1 MIARYSQIQ
10 QQVTVLAASLSRPGH
25 VQKMYSTS
33 RYLCLQIRVG
43 GKNISLYLGRGGGHE
58 GMWLGEK
65 IPDSF
70 LRLRDRWLEWCRKN
84 FSSSLLLA
92 VSMDPLDRGV
102 AFDMQKG
109 GDKQTFHVAWLG
121 RNCYFACFDHATKKW
136 FTSWKGSFE
145 GVAGFEIFDEIGRK
159 SFHDVTLAPPLTS
172 IEILLKD
179 EDLHARKGA
188 VPKQKIKSLR
198 TKISRIKQDLAR
210 IAQWDEFQSWLSS
223 LDPASLDPLEK
234 IQHGDL
240 SYKFPKG
247 LSAWQKR
254 DWAFGQIKRLRS
266 VESLQQGRLQES
278 EQLLAEME
286 AGKEITEN
294 PLRPQGPVWKNVSAS
309 QTAAITNEGD
319 YSIHALEGFK
329 VGVGASAQ
337 GNDQMRK
344 LWAKSEDWWLHA
356 SAGPS
361 AHAIIKLPQE
371 GIPSPEQLT
380 KAARLLAKRSG
391 ISATQLEIITT
402 QVKNV
407 RGVTGKPGMVTYKKP
422 KILLC
427 DLSDGVTE

>member
-10 QQVTVLAASLSRPGH
+10 QQVTALAASLSRPGH

-65 IPDSF
+65 IPASF

-92 VSMDPLDRGV
+92 VRMDPLDRGV

-109 GDKQTFHVAWLG
+109 GEKQTFHVAWLG

-136 FTSWKGSFE
+136 FTSWNGSFDGAE
-145 GVAGFEIFDEIGRK
+145 GFEIFDEIGRK
-159 SFHDVTLAPPLTS
+159 SFIDVTPTAPLPP
-172 IEILLKD
+172 IEDLLKE

-210 IAQWDEFQSWLSS
+210 ISQWEEFQAWLSS
-223 LDPASLDPLEK
+223 LDPASFEPLEK

-240 SYKFPKG
+240 AYKFPKG
-247 LSAWQKR
+247 LSTWQKR
-254 DWAFGQIKRLRS
+254 DWVYSQIKRLKS
-266 VESLQQGRLQES
+266 VESLQQGRLLES

-294 PLRPQGPVWKNVSAS
+294 PLRPQGPIWKNVSAS
-309 QTAAITNEGD
+309 QAPAITNEGE
-319 YSIHALEGFK
+319 YSVHTLEGFK

-356 SAGPS
+356 SAGTS
-361 AHAIIKLPQE
+361 AHGIIKLPQE

-380 KAARLLAKRSG
+380 IAARLLAKRSG

>member
-1 MIARYSQIQ
+1 MISRYSQIQ
-10 QQVTVLAASLSRPGH
+10 QQVTALAASLSRPGH

-33 RYLCLQIRVG
+33 RYLCIQIRVG
-43 GKNISLYLGRGGGHE
+43 GKNLSLYLGRGGGHE
-58 GMWLGEK
+58 GMWLGDK
-65 IPDSF
+65 IPSSF

-92 VSMDPLDRGV
+92 VTMDPLDRGV
-102 AFDMQKG
+102 AFEMQKG
-109 GDKQTFHVAWLG
+109 GERQTFHVAWLG
-121 RNCYFACFDHATKKW
+121 RNCYFACFDHATNKW

-159 SFHDVTLAPPLTS
+159 AFNDVSPPAPLTL
-172 IEILLKD
+172 IENLLKE
-179 EDLHARKGA
+179 EDVYARKGA
-188 VPKQKIKSLR
+188 VPKQKLKSLR
-198 TKISRIKQDLAR
+198 TKISRIKEDLAR
-210 IAQWDEFQSWLSS
+210 IAQWEDFQNWLSS
-223 LDPASLDPLEK
+223 LDPTSLEPLEK

-240 SYKFPKG
+240 TYKFPKG
-247 LSAWQKR
+247 LSTWQKR

-266 VESLQQGRLQES
+266 VESLQQGRLRES
-278 EQLLAEME
+278 EQLLSEME
-286 AGKEITEN
+286 TGKEITEN
-294 PLRPQGPVWKNVSAS
+294 PLRPQGPVWKNVSPS
-309 QTAAITNEGD
+309 KPTISTNEGE
-319 YSIHALEGFK
+319 YTVHVLEGFK
-329 VGVGASAQ
+329 VCVGASAQ

-371 GIPSPEQLT
+371 GTPSPDQLMI
-380 KAARLLAKRSG
+380 AARLLAKRSR
-391 ISATQLEIITT
+391 ISATELEIITT

-407 RGVTGKPGMVTYKKP
+407 RGVTGKPGMVTYKKL

>member
-1 MIARYSQIQ
+1 M
-10 QQVTVLAASLSRPGH
+10 
-25 VQKMYSTS
+25 
-33 RYLCLQIRVG
+33 QIRVG

-58 GMWLGEK
+58 GVWLGEK
-65 IPDSF
+65 IPPSF

-92 VSMDPLDRGV
+92 VTMDPLDRGV

-109 GDKQTFHVAWLG
+109 GEKQTFHVAWLG
-121 RNCYFACFDHATKKW
+121 RNCYFACFDHASKKW
-136 FTSWKGSFE
+136 FTSWKGSFT
-145 GVAGFEIFDEIGRK
+145 GSAGFEIFDEIGRK
-159 SFHDVTLAPPLTS
+159 SFGDVSPPAPLTP
-172 IEILLKD
+172 IEDLLKE

-198 TKISRIKQDLAR
+198 TKIGRIKQDLAR
-210 IAQWDEFQSWLSS
+210 IAQWEAFQGWLSS
-223 LDPASLDPLEK
+223 LDPASLETMEK

-240 SYKFPKG
+240 AYKFPKG

-266 VESLQQGRLQES
+266 VEGLQQARLRES

-309 QTAAITNEGD
+309 LAAPITQEGE
-319 YSIHALEGFK
+319 YAIHVLEGFK

-337 GNDQMRK
+337 GNDQLRK
-344 LWAKSEDWWLHA
+344 LWAKADDWWLHA
-356 SAGPS
+356 SAGTS
-361 AHAIIKLPQE
+361 SHAIIKLPST
-371 GIPSPEQLT
+371 GVPSPQQLT
-380 KAARLLAKRSG
+380 IAARLLAKRSG
-391 ISATQLEIITT
+391 ITAAQLEIITT

-427 DLSDGVTE
+427 DLSDGVPE